1 MRHHAGLVITYAQAH
16 DGQYA
21 GCACRIEKGVVAV
34 GALARDQQHV
44 GVLVS
49 PPVRIFHHVE
59 VVIVYAV
66 ALHVALAKPK
76 GEVHGRGGGPRAVCP
91 CVHHQARAAIVA
103 VAHRGDTE
111 QAFYAGN
118 HCQLHVGFAEHAGK
132 QHVVARGF
140 YAATLVLRH
149 AGRIGVGVCNGVRCL
164 TDVGVLVHRRSVF
177 VVFHQCVDE
186 MLNLSRVVAL
196 RVCLELNA
204 RDRPVPIAHD
214 RRGVYGSGLNLGAC
228 EQLGVGDDGGR
239 CDKLR
244 HAARLDVAGRAE
256 AGIQCVRRISTQCE
270 LRALEHILV
279 AIVHRHIP
287 RIEERG
293 PRPRPSLGGPLEH
306 YELEYHIDIDVCTYA
321 QSRKLVSICLLVPN
335 EQREGCGAAHG
346 RRSDACNAGAKGD
359 GKPDL
364 DGERARGV

>member
-1 MRHHAGLVITYAQAH
+1 M
-16 DGQYA
+16 
-21 GCACRIEKGVVAV
+21 
-34 GALARDQQHV
+34 
-44 GVLVS
+44 S
-49 PPVRIFHHVE
+49 
-59 VVIVYAV
+59 
-66 ALHVALAKPK
+66 
-76 GEVHGRGGGPRAVCP
+76 
-91 CVHHQARAAIVA
+91 
-103 VAHRGDTE
+103 
-111 QAFYAGN
+111 
-118 HCQLHVGFAEHAGK
+118 FAEHASK
-132 QHVVARGF
+132 QHVVVRGLDT
-140 YAATLVLRH
+140 ATLVFRH
-149 AGRIGVGVCNGVRCL
+149 AGRIGVGVRSGVLRLPDMGVRI
-164 TDVGVLVHRRSVF
+164 HRRGVF
-177 VVFHQCVDE
+177 VVLYQCMDE
-186 MLNLSRVVAL
+186 MLDLSRVVAFCI
-196 RVCLELNA
+196 RLELNA
-204 RDRPVPIAHD
+204 RDRLIPIAHD

-256 AGIQCVRRISTQCE
+256 AGIQRVRRISTQCE

-287 RIEERG
+287 RIEECG

-306 YELEYHIDIDVCTYA
+306 YELEYHIDIDVCTYT

-364 DGERARGV
+364 DGERARRV

>member
-1 MRHHAGLVITYAQAH
+1 MRHHANSVVAYARAH
-16 DGQYA
+16 NGQYA
-21 GCACRIEKGVVAV
+21 GCARRIEKGVVTG

-49 PPVRIFHHVE
+49 PAVRIFHHVE

-66 ALHVALAKPK
+66 ALHVALAKAK
-76 GEVHGRGGGPRAVCP
+76 GEVHGRGGRPRAVCL
-91 CVHHQARAAIVA
+91 CVYHQARAAIVA

-118 HCQLHVGFAEHAGK
+118 NRQLHVGFAEHASK

-140 YAATLVLRH
+140 DAATLVLRYT
-149 AGRIGVGVCNGVRCL
+149 GRIGVGVRNGVRCL
-164 TDVGVLVHRRSVF
+164 TDVGVLIHRRGIC
-177 VVFHQCVDE
+177 VVLYQRMDE
-186 MLNLSRVVAL
+186 MLDLSRVVAFCI
-196 RVCLELNA
+196 RLEFNA
-204 RDRPVPIAHD
+204 RDRLIPIAHD

-228 EQLGVGDDGGR
+228 EQFGVGDDGGR

-244 HAARLDVAGRAE
+244 HAARLNVAGRAE
-256 AGIQCVRRISTQCE
+256 ASIQRIRRISTQCE

-287 RIEERG
+287 RIEECG

-306 YELEYHIDIDVCTYA
+306 YKLEYHIDIDVCTYA
-321 QSRKLVSICLLVPN
+321 QSRKLVSICLLIPN